1 MTVFVIGGFRI
12 LGLYIHVS
20 QYLTVH
26 PFKRFKLW
34 IKKQEHVKVRV
45 TRLKKH
51 QIDQS
56 LKMEAPI
63 LYKDLYETFEVN
75 LISKENDDKHE
86 KIEVRVN

>member
-12 LGLYIHVS
+12 LGLYIHGS

-45 TRLKKH
+45 KSVKIRFRCPT
-51 QIDQS
+51 
-56 LKMEAPI
+56 
-63 LYKDLYETFEVN
+63 TV
-75 LISKENDDKHE
+75 E
-86 KIEVRVN
+86 KNYLDNT